1 MTFNEKNLV
10 ENYIIQKLEA
20 KGWKFISAEN
30 LERESYE
37 EPLLVPSLVKNLKI
51 INQESGI
58 GDDEINKVLNL
69 LRLAGS
75 GVEGAKT
82 ILNYYK
88 FGIPVK
94 FEKEKII
101 KYIQLFNFDEIN
113 NNELVITRQAYYHGR
128 DFIRPDII
136 LYVNGI
142 PLVNIECKNPVNIS
156 ESWYTA
162 YKQIIDYINIVP
174 ELYKYIQIGIAAES
188 LVRYFP
194 IITWKNETSAFGWRS
209 EQIGNKEEHNLEED
223 AVNSM
228 TEMLAPE
235 ILLDII
241 RSFLFFRVERGESGK
256 VITRY
261 MQFRAANKIANR
273 VLENLAGE
281 EEKNKGLVWH
291 WQGSGK
297 TFTMIFAAN
306 KLYFSE
312 ELKNPTIFFIVDRKE
327 LAEQLSDEFNFLDI
341 VKPEVIGSVF
351 ELKRILKHDDYRGK
365 RGIFITL
372 IHKFK
377 PEELRALQKE
387 IEMISELKE
396 TIMNRKNVIA
406 FVDEGHRTQY
416 GLLAAQMKDI
426 FKSAFFFAFTG
437 TPISKKGRD
446 TYIEFSYPP
455 EEIYLDKYFI
465 TDSIKDGYTV
475 KIVYQPRLTEEVHL
489 KKDMLEAF
497 LNSELEE
504 LPEEIREEVED
515 QVKEKLNTIKLIL
528 ENPKRI
534 NLIAKDIAEHF
545 KENVDGKFK
554 AIVVAGSRKA
564 CVIYKNMIDKYLPD
578 DYSEIVMTYERKDE
592 QAFLEKVAE
601 VQARFGTKDTDDI
614 NKKIIN
620 DFKEKDDPKILIVT
634 DMLLTGF
641 DAPKLQV
648 MYLDK
653 LLKEHRLLQAIART
667 NRPYKGLKEAGIIID
682 YVGVLKE
689 IKKAL
694 EIYNEEDIK
703 HALLS
708 LDNVREEFKN
718 LICEILEI
726 FVKVPRSYDR
736 ESLLKAIEILT
747 TETEREKSFIE
758 KYKNIRKIFE
768 ILGANEI
775 KIEYLEDYKWI
786 TAVYTYYMKV
796 VIQKP
801 PIESYVEQYYD
812 KTVKFIHQSTELK
825 KLETGLPEVSF
836 DEKYLQTLEEK
847 VKSKKEKAA
856 NILFTLNRL
865 VLVEQHKNP
874 IYESITDKVQRLLKN
889 WKEKTQNY
897 ENIYLDGIEIIKE
910 IERLSER
917 QRSLNLSKLEYS
929 ILLVLENEFGKDEKS
944 KFQENELLSEVKS
957 ISEMLQNYM
966 FPDWYNQP
974 TEEKNVEKEV
984 RKFVRGLKRK
994 YGITLEEMDELFVKL
1009 IERIKNYGTI

>member
-37 EPLLVPSLVKNLKI
+37 ESLLVPSLVKNLKI

-209 EQIGNKEEHNLEED
+209 EQIENKEEHNLEED

-273 VLENLAGE
+273 VFENLAGE

-306 KLYFSE
+306 KLYFSK

-372 IHKFK
+372 VHKFK

-387 IEMISELKE
+387 IEKISELKE

-406 FVDEGHRTQY
+406 FIDEGHRTQY

-455 EEIYLDKYFI
+455 GEIYLDKYFI

-554 AIVVAGSRKA
+554 AIIVAGSRKA

-620 DFKEKDDPKILIVT
+620 DFKEKDEPKILIVT

-758 KYKNIRKIFE
+758 KYKNIRNIFE

-812 KTVKFIHQSTELK
+812 KTIKFIHQSTELK

-874 IYESITDKVQRLLKN
+874 IYESIADKVQRLLKN

-897 ENIYLDGIEIIKE
+897 ENIYLDGIEIIRE

-944 KFQENELLSEVKS
+944 KFQDNELLSEVKS
-957 ISEMLQNYM
+957 ISEILQNYM

-984 RKFVRGLKRK
+984 RKFVRGIKRK